1 MQLPNIVFLFP
12 DQLRFDFLSAYGSTF
27 IDTPNIDSIARNG
40 VKYQNA
46 YSASP
51 LCVPARTSLLLG
63 INAIKHGVTDNFHFL
78 RPNYQSAGF
87 STWPEILSATGYKTA
102 AMGKMHF
109 YPWDSSL
116 GFQHR
121 VIAEDK
127 RWPYIKD
134 DYAEFLESSGYRK
147 YRGDEHEGYHENK
160 GAITSLLP
168 WSHSVDHF
176 VGQAACRFIEM
187 HDTDKPFA
195 MMVGFPGPHCPYDP
209 AEDFDF
215 KYDPNDM
222 PDSIPAVPMNT
233 PSIREANINQNKQPW
248 NGVDYSDFPEWSKKK
263 IRAHY
268 ATLVKQIDYEVG
280 QIIQSLETKGILDNT
295 LIIFASDHGDWLG
308 DHDLIGKGA
317 FYEGAIRIPLMI
329 SGPGFES
336 GKSEPA
342 LVELRDITATIL
354 SASGSEIP
362 AYFDSNSLY
371 GVKEGSGRDR
381 IFGMLR
387 HGWMNFDGRWKL
399 HKYNTG
405 DYALFDMQ
413 SDPNEQINLIGH
425 SENSPVLARLESELA
440 AEVMASINLSMHDRL
455 QSVGSDGPGLVNQ
468 PEFGARGWVRPDLVS
483 IKDMGPG
490 VQGRAT

>member
-1 MQLPNIVFLFP
+1 MQRPNIVFLFP
-12 DQLRFDFLSAYGSTF
+12 DQLRYDFLSTYGAKF
-27 IDTPNIDSIARNG
+27 ISTPNIDSIADNG

-78 RPNYQSAGF
+78 RPNYKSAGF
-87 STWPEILSATGYKTA
+87 STWPELLAGDGYKTSA
-102 AMGKMHF
+102 VGKMHF
-109 YPWDSSL
+109 YPWDSLL
-116 GFQHR
+116 GFHER

-134 DYAEFLESSGYRK
+134 DYADFLEASGYRK
-147 YRGDEHEGYHENK
+147 YRGDEHDGYHENK
-160 GAITSLLP
+160 GAIISLVP

-176 VGQAACRFIEM
+176 VGQSACAFIEKQKPE
-187 HDTDKPFA
+187 KPFA

-209 AEDFDF
+209 AEDFSV
-215 KYDPNDM
+215 KYDPDDM
-222 PDSIPAVPMNT
+222 PDSIPAAPMNT
-233 PSIREANINQNKQPW
+233 PSIRKANIQGNKQPW

-268 ATLVKQIDYEVG
+268 AGLVKQIDFEVG
-280 QIIQSLETKGILDNT
+280 QILESLREKGVLDNT
-295 LIIFASDHGDWLG
+295 LVIFASDHGDWLG

-317 FYEGAIRIPLMI
+317 FYEGAIRIPMII
-329 SGPGFES
+329 SGPGFEPE
-336 GKSEPA
+336 KTAPE

-354 SASGSEIP
+354 NAAKVQTPS
-362 AYFDSNSLY
+362 YFDSNPLQST
-371 GVKEGSGRDR
+371 KEGNKRER

-405 DYALFDMQ
+405 DYALFDMEN
-413 SDPNEQINLIGH
+413 DPTEQINLIH
-425 SENSPVLARLESELA
+425 DTTNSTVLARLESELA
-440 AEVMASINLSMHDRL
+440 AEVMTSMNLSMHDRL
-455 QSVGSDGPGLVNQ
+455 QSIGSDGSGLSNE
-468 PEFGARGWVRPDLVS
+468 PLFGNRGWSRPELVS
-483 IKDMGPG
+483 ITEMGPG
-490 VQGRAT
+490 VQGRST